1 MLNQFKIDKN
11 MRKYL
16 KPALSVV
23 TLDGEEIMA
32 ALSLHDEIGDGQ
44 LGKATSFEEEADNS
58 YSNMKSVW
66 DD

>member
-1 MLNQFKIDKN
+1 MQ
-11 MRKYL
+11 KYI

-23 TLDGEEIMA
+23 ILDGEEIMA
-32 ALSLHDEIGDGQ
+32 AMSLHNEIGDGQ

-58 YSNMKSVW
+58 YPNMKSVW

>member
-1 MLNQFKIDKN
+1 

-32 ALSLHDEIGDGQ
+32 ALSLHHEIGDGQ